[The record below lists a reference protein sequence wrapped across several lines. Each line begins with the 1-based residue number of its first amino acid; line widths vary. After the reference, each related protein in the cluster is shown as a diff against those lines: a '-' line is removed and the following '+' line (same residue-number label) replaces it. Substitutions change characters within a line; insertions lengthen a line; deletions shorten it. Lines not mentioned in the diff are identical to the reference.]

1 MYKKYIKRLVDIV
14 SSLIALPFVC
24 LAIIIIGP
32 MIYIEDK
39 GSIFYKAKRRG
50 KNGKVFYMYKL
61 RSMKMN
67 APDIRNADN
76 STFNSTDDPRVTKI
90 GRIIRKLSL
99 DELPQVFNV
108 LKGEMSWIGP
118 RASVPRDGYTW
129 DDLNDEQKK
138 RLSVRPGIT
147 GYTAALYRNSISRD
161 EKHKMDCYYVDHVS
175 FLLDVKII
183 FWTVKTV
190 LFRKN
195 IYTNASKTE
204 RADDNV
210 VKMK

>member
-1 MYKKYIKRLVDIV
+1 MLYQKYVKRLLDIIL
-14 SSLIALPFVC
+14 SLIALPFVC

-32 MIYIEDK
+32 MIYLEDR

-50 KNGKVFYMYKL
+50 KDGSIFYMYKL

-67 APDIRNADN
+67 APDLRNADN
-76 STFNSTDDPRVTKI
+76 STFNSADDPRVTKV
-90 GRIIRKLSL
+90 GRIIRKLSV

-118 RASVPRDGYTW
+118 RASVPREGYTW
-129 DDLNDEQKK
+129 DDMDNLRKK

-161 EKHKMDCYYVDHVS
+161 EKQKMDVYYVDNLS

-183 FWTVKTV
+183 FWTAATV
-190 LFRKN
+190 LLRRN
-195 IYTNASKTE
+195 IYTNAVHT
-204 RADDNV
+204 ADVDNYT
-210 VKMK
+210 VKK